1 MTNREII
8 ANYNGLDYIQSLEA
22 EHYKRTGEK
31 LFQGRVKITYAI
43 KKNMRELLD
52 KLKPYDESRNEIFA
66 EYRDLD
72 AEKKAEEKL
81 KKKIVTSA
89 EGTAEH
95 EREMKTYNEKV
106 NTLEIIMKPGKDK
119 VEYESKI
126 KELLDIDVADA
137 NIHTISLDQLDGI
150 ELDSAQLEPL
160 MFMIEE

>member
-52 KLKPYDESRNEIFA
+52 KLKPYDESRNEIFT
-66 EYRDLD
+66 EYRDQD
-72 AEKKAEEKL
+72 TEKKAEEKL
-81 KKKIVTSA
+81 KKKIVTST
-89 EGTAEH
+89 EGTAEY
-95 EREMKTYNEKV
+95 EREMKAYNEKD
-106 NTLEIIMKPGKDK
+106 LEIIMKSGKDK
-119 VEYESKI
+119 AEYETKI
-126 KELLDIDVADA
+126 KELLEIDVADV

-160 MFMIEE
+160 MFMIAE

>member
-72 AEKKAEEKL
+72 SSRFQGAQIPGAGELHARYPGEAARSEERR
-81 KKKIVTSA
+81 V
-89 EGTAEH
+89 
-95 EREMKTYNEKV
+95 
-106 NTLEIIMKPGKDK
+106 GK
-119 VEYESKI
+119 ECRSRWSPY
-126 KELLDIDVADA
+126 
-137 NIHTISLDQLDGI
+137 H
-150 ELDSAQLEPL
+150 
-160 MFMIEE
+160 